1 MILIGSSDPGAIKYF
16 LEIYKELNSKVYFT
30 YPTTAKKILIKK
42 GIKNTSNW
50 KNLKKIDL
58 VITGASTGET
68 LDKELIIWAKRKKIT
83 CISVIEHWTT
93 FKERFRY
100 KGRYLFPNKI
110 FVNDLLAKKLAI
122 NCGINKDIIISI
134 GNPILEKLS
143 IKYKTKNMTRKIPY
157 KKDNYIFLSEPIYE
171 SDLKKI
177 NKNKSL
183 EFRTVEHL
191 IEHLKKD
198 TELTIKLHPRE
209 KKSKY
214 NKYLKINKNI
224 KIKSEL
230 SLASIANNYR
240 YIIGIKTFLLFELY
254 FLRHDIFSINLDG
267 NNFVGEYLGV
277 TKNIVHLNEIKNKI
291 KFYKKI
297 KFEEKFI
304 GSKFKI
310 IKKINQL
317 KRKSI
322 K

>member
-1 MILIGSSDPGAIKYF
+1 MQLP
-16 LEIYKELNSKVYFT
+16 
-30 YPTTAKKILIKK
+30 
-42 GIKNTSNW
+42 
-50 KNLKKIDL
+50 
-58 VITGASTGET
+58 
-68 LDKELIIWAKRKKIT
+68 
-83 CISVIEHWTT
+83 
-93 FKERFRY
+93 
-100 KGRYLFPNKI
+100 
-110 FVNDLLAKKLAI
+110 
-122 NCGINKDIIISI
+122 
-134 GNPILEKLS
+134 
-143 IKYKTKNMTRKIPY
+143 
-157 KKDNYIFLSEPIYE
+157 
-171 SDLKKI
+171 
-177 NKNKSL
+177 
-183 EFRTVEHL
+183 
-191 IEHLKKD
+191 D

-277 TKNIVHLNEIKNKI
+277 TKNIAHLNEIKNKI

-297 KFEEKFI
+297 QFEEKFI